1 MSFNIPLTIALLT
14 TSLNTNSFATKDTI
28 NAPNF
33 YIQSES
39 YYKEDD
45 NILMQIDPNLG
56 QSVNKTYTEPDKTD
70 TINIFYIEA
79 TDGKIVDM
87 NNEYIIISH
96 SGLPSNTT
104 IELDRIDSPLENLY
118 IGKNITM
125 YTTRNIYTGVIDNIK
140 LI

>member
-39 YYKEDD
+39 YYKEGD

-56 QSVNKTYTEPDKTD
+56 QYVNKTYTEPDKID
-70 TINIFYIEA
+70 TTNIFYIEA
-79 TDGKIVDM
+79 TKGNIVDM
-87 NNEYIIISH
+87 NDEYVIISH
-96 SGLPSNTT
+96 SGIPSNTT
-104 IELDRIDSPLENLY
+104 IELDRIDSSLDDLY
-118 IGKNITM
+118 IGKSITM

-140 LI
+140 LT